1 VKVSAVVT
9 THDVAPWIESAL
21 RSIAGQ
27 QRPPD
32 EIVLLDDASSDDT
45 LARVAASG
53 VPVRL
58 LRDSFRNAAR
68 ARNVAVSHCS
78 GEWIAFLDGD
88 DLWQP
93 EHLAEALAL
102 LGSGSDVALLA
113 SYQEYFEEDGRWGDK
128 APLPVRPG
136 AGLDDRDLYRCYVGP
151 NIGWPTSGLV
161 VRRDRFLEVG
171 GFDEA
176 QLRRHD
182 ADLFL
187 RLAAGRTW
195 AYQPRP
201 TWVYRKRE
209 SGNISAHRAECA
221 YYLLRSM
228 LKLREHYPGP
238 EMEARIRRQARLAQ
252 SAALLA
258 GDGALV
264 QRVSGLGSDYLGLP
278 RRALSAAHRV
288 APRAVEG
295 LWRFA
300 RSAPALRSSAQAD
313 AGAP

>member
-1 VKVSAVVT
+1 MKLSAVVT

-21 RSIAGQ
+21 RSIALQ
-27 QRPPD
+27 ARPPD

-45 LARVAASG
+45 LARVEASR

-58 LRDSFRNAAR
+58 LRERFRNAAR

-93 EHLAEALAL
+93 EHLTEALAL

-113 SYQEYFEEDGRWGDK
+113 SYREYFEEAGRWGDK

-171 GFDEA
+171 GFDET

-228 LKLREHYPGP
+228 LKLREHYRGP

-258 GDGALV
+258 GDGPLV
-264 QRVSGLGSDYLGLP
+264 QRVAGLGGEYLGLS
-278 RRALSAAHRV
+278 RKALSAVHRV

-300 RSAPALRSSAQAD
+300 RASAARRATAQAD

>member
-1 VKVSAVVT
+1 MKISAVVT
-9 THDVAPWIESAL
+9 THDVGPWIGSAL
-21 RSIAGQ
+21 RSIALQ
-27 QRPPD
+27 QLPPD

-45 LARVAASG
+45 LERVAASQ

-58 LRDSFRNAAR
+58 LRERFGNAAR

-88 DLWQP
+88 DLWQR
-93 EHLAEALAL
+93 EHLAEALAIL
-102 LGSGSDVALLA
+102 EAGSDAALLA
-113 SYQEYFEEDGRWGDK
+113 SYREYFEESGAWGDK

-151 NIGWPTSGLV
+151 NIGWPTSGFL

-171 GFDEA
+171 GFDET
-176 QLRRHD
+176 QIRRHD

-187 RLAAGRTW
+187 RLCAGRTW

-209 SGNISAHRAECA
+209 TGNISARRAECA

-228 LKLREHYPGP
+228 LKLRGHYAGP
-238 EMEARIRRQARLAQ
+238 EMETRIRRQARLAQ
-252 SAALLA
+252 SAALLE
-258 GDGALV
+258 GDGPLV
-264 QRVSGLGSDYLGLP
+264 ERVVELGASYLGLP
-278 RRALSAAHRV
+278 RRAISAAHRV
-288 APRAVEG
+288 APGAVER
-295 LWRFA
+295 LWRWA
-300 RSAPALRSSAQAD
+300 RAQD
-313 AGAP
+313 GRGGAE